1 LAHWWVRL
9 SVFFQMYFLYGRP
22 TGKQEMI
29 GTSGSI
35 EGIKRDGDGAM
46 IAELLA
52 LGQVI
57 EETITGKD

>member
-1 LAHWWVRL
+1 
-9 SVFFQMYFLYGRP
+9 MYFLYGRP